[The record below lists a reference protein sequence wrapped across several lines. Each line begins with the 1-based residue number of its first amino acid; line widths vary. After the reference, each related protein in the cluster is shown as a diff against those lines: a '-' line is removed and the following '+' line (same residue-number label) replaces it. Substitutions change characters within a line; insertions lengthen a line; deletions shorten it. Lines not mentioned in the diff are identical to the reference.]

1 MKQFHRWIP
10 ALALALPL
18 VLGCGKEDA
27 APPADTAPPAAD
39 AGVSVTDIAM
49 GDALNS
55 DRSVVS
61 EMDEFSANDTI
72 YLSIKTE
79 GAGSAVLATTWRFE
93 DGQVISED
101 SRNINPTG
109 DAVTE
114 FHVTKET
121 PWPAGEYTVA
131 VMLNGN
137 PVGNEEYEI
146 K

>member
-1 MKQFHRWIP
+1 MKKFHCWIP
-10 ALALALPL
+10 ALALAIPL
-18 VLGCGKEDA
+18 ALGCGNEDA
-27 APPADTAPPAAD
+27 APPADAAPPGTD

-49 GDALNS
+49 GEALNA

-61 EMDEFSANDTI
+61 EMDEFGPNDTI
-72 YLSIKTE
+72 YLSVKTE
-79 GAGSAVLATTWRFE
+79 GTGSAVLATTWRFE
-93 DGQVISED
+93 DGQVVSED

-114 FHVTKET
+114 FHITKET

-131 VMLNGN
+131 VLLNGD
-137 PVGNEEYEI
+137 PVGNAEYEV